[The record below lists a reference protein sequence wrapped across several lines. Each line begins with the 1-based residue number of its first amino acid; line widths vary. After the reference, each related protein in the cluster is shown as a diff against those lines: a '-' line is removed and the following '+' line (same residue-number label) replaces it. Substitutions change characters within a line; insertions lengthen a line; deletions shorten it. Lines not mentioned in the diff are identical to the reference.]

1 MNRIHHRL
9 HVRGIAAVLGAFAV
23 GALALVTGA
32 AAAFAHPDPPMPGP
46 AAPGPLPAPPGW
58 NKHLPLPVHA
68 HTAVVGGMRGWQI
81 TLIAIGAAILA
92 ATLAITLD
100 RAHTGHRSMTAPNA

>member
-1 MNRIHHRL
+1 MNRIHPRR
-9 HVRGIAAVLGAFAV
+9 HVRRTAAVLGAFAV

-32 AAAFAHPDPPMPGP
+32 TAAFAHPDPPMPGP
-46 AAPGPLPAPPGW
+46 AGPGPLPAPPGW
-58 NKHLPLPVHA
+58 NKYPPLPLHA
-68 HTAVVGGMRGWQI
+68 HTAVFGGMPGSQI

-92 ATLAITLD
+92 ATLAVTLD